1 MVRARVV
8 QWGNS
13 RGLRIPRPLLE
24 QAGITEDVT
33 LEVRDG
39 EIVIRAA
46 APHPRAGWAE
56 SYRQRVADGNAEP
69 LWPDDMVDDF
79 ERELPPW

>member
-13 RGLRIPRPLLE
+13 RGIRIPKPLLE
-24 QAGITEDVT
+24 QARIVDDVT
-33 LEVRDG
+33 LEVRPG

-46 APHPRAGWAE
+46 SPHPREGWAE
-56 SYRQRVADGNAEP
+56 SMKALAASEAHSV
-69 LWPDDMVDDF
+69 WPDDMGD
-79 ERELPPW
+79 ELELPPW